1 MDAKLWVRALAPL
14 FFWTRADS
22 ERKEICDNDA
32 DGLKPAVELAKHDR
46 RFPNDSDDYRKA
58 RLALLAEEIEL
69 RRHIERV
76 AAQRRALPPGGE
88 AAEDYRFQSPD
99 GPVRLSEL
107 FGDKDTLVTYN
118 FMYGVRRE
126 RPCPMCTS
134 MLSALDGEM
143 PDILQRVAFAVFATS
158 PVERMTAFAEE
169 RGWRHLKLYSS
180 AGNGFNHAY
189 AGEEPEGDDNAAFN
203 VFTRNDGKI
212 RHFWGDEMGMET
224 ADPGQDPRGAPDPM
238 PLWTIL
244 DLTPEGRGSDWYPK
258 LDYKD

>member
-1 MDAKLWVRALAPL
+1 MINAE
-14 FFWTRADS
+14 T
-22 ERKEICDNDA
+22 
-32 DGLKPAVELAKHDR
+32 LKPARELAKHDR

-76 AAQRRALPPGGE
+76 AVQRRTLPPGGVVP
-88 AAEDYRFQSPD
+88 EDYRFQGVD
-99 GPVRLSEL
+99 GPVRFADL
-107 FGDKDTLVTYN
+107 FGDKPTLVTYN
-118 FMYGVRRE
+118 WMYGAKRE

-134 MLSALDGEM
+134 LLSALNGEM
-143 PDILQRVAFAVFATS
+143 PDILQRVAFAVIATS
-158 PVERMTAFAEE
+158 PIERMAAFAKE

-180 AGNGFNHAY
+180 AGNHFNRDY
-189 AGEEPEGDDNAAFN
+189 ANEKPGGDDNAAFN
-203 VFTRNDGKI
+203 VFTRGGGTI

-244 DLTPEGRGSDWYPK
+244 DMTPEGRGSDWYPK
-258 LDYKD
+258 LEY